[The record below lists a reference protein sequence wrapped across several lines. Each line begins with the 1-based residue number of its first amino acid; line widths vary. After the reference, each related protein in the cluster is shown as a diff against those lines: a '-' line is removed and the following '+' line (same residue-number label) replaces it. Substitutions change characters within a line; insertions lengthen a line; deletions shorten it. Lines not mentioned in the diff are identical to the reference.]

1 MRIEDL
7 REKEVINE
15 CNCRRLGYVS
25 DVEINIMNFSITH
38 IIVPGEG
45 KCLGLFGYDSEYVIP
60 CKCIRQIGQDL
71 IMVSVNEEEVLE
83 KTKR

>member
-1 MRIEDL
+1 
-7 REKEVINE
+7 
-15 CNCRRLGYVS
+15 
-25 DVEINIMNFSITH
+25 MNFSITH

-60 CKCIRQIGQDL
+60 CKCIRQIGDDL
-71 IMVSVNEEEVLE
+71 IMVSVKEEEVLE